1 MISLSFRKLTL
12 ALAASPFATTVL
24 GARIQTSSITLPS
37 DAGQRRQD
45 VKDIFLTS
53 WNAYKKFAFPHDD
66 LTPLSQSF
74 TDVRNGWGA
83 SAVDALSTLFIMGEE
98 DIFEEV
104 VNFTSTIDFTVS
116 HTSDSVSI
124 FETTIRYLGGILSA
138 YELSGQKYPAL
149 VKQAEVLGSKM
160 SAAWGNG
167 NKIPFGQLNFNT
179 STPASTSNSIAG
191 AGTLTLE
198 WSRLAKYSGND
209 TFRALAEGAVGQIA
223 TVHSPVPGLPPQ
235 GIDPK
240 TGQPVGAYITWG
252 ASSDSYLEYLIKYA
266 RLTNTDDD
274 LFADTWHTAVDSS
287 IHTLLRT
294 STVGNHT
301 YLADLDDNGR
311 IRHVGSHL
319 ACFMAG
325 NWIMGG
331 KLLNN
336 DTIVDIGLDL
346 NEGCWNTYAST
357 ATGIGPETFAYIS
370 SDGNFTGGGTP
381 SASELAFYNAHGFYI
396 TNGNYLMRPEVL
408 ESNFYA
414 WRATGD
420 TKFFDR
426 AADATASLA
435 EFLKTPT
442 GAFAPLDNVDS
453 TSSGFMDD
461 QESFWFAEVLKY
473 LFLTFDDPTH
483 IHLDEWVFN
492 TEAHPFIAP
501 PEKDVYGSGRIRPA
515 SEFQLFKLTQG
526 SAPTSSVPAGAP
538 SETNN

>member
-1 MISLSFRKLTL
+1 MRGRERISLAAVLGEVSTGSNGGGIREVTACVNVPEHAIFYSVQGGGNGRVAMIYLSLRTLAL
-12 ALAASPFATTVL
+12 ALAASPLATTVL
-24 GARIQTSSITLPS
+24 GARVQTSSITLPP
-37 DAGQRRQD
+37 DAAQRRQD

-66 LTPLSQSF
+66 LTPLSQGF

-83 SAVDALSTLFIMGEE
+83 SAVDALSTLFIIEENTPSGECP
-98 DIFEEV
+98 
-104 VNFTSTIDFTVS
+104 N
-116 HTSDSVSI
+116 
-124 FETTIRYLGGILSA
+124 
-138 YELSGQKYPAL
+138 
-149 VKQAEVLGSKM
+149 
-160 SAAWGNG
+160 
-167 NKIPFGQLNFNT
+167 
-179 STPASTSNSIAG
+179 
-191 AGTLTLE
+191 
-198 WSRLAKYSGND
+198 
-209 TFRALAEGAVGQIA
+209 
-223 TVHSPVPGLPPQ
+223 
-235 GIDPK
+235 
-240 TGQPVGAYITWG
+240 
-252 ASSDSYLEYLIKYA
+252 
-266 RLTNTDDD
+266 LTNTDDN

-311 IRHVGSHL
+311 IRHIGSHL

-336 DTIVDIGLDL
+336 DTIVNIGLAL
-346 NEGCWNTYAST
+346 NEGCWNTYTST

-370 SDGNFTGGGTP
+370 SDGDFTGGGAP
-381 SASELAFYNAHGFYI
+381 SASELAFYKAHGFYI

-473 LFLTFDDPTH
+473 LCVVPASSVQRIAIFADDEDSLSNRFLTFDDPAH
-483 IHLDEWVFN
+483 INLDEWVFN

-501 PEKDVYGSGRIRPA
+501 AEKDVYGSGKIRPA
-515 SEFQLFKLTQG
+515 SDFQTVE
-526 SAPTSSVPAGAP
+526 P
-538 SETNN
+538 N